1 MADRKAFLLS
11 DLKNHLRL
19 KVSGVENIQ
28 LVWIDKKKAGLEREV
43 VISEITVPKGHN
55 PIERKF

>member
-28 LVWIDKKKAGLEREV
+28 LVWIDEKKRET